1 MAQDSGDRVKEYH
14 KSYNS
19 TIKLIRKYW
28 GPALYLSACMIFLLM
43 DFINDRLWLSDFEV
57 YYRSAARLID
67 GITLYRHPEDLHYVF
82 KYSPVSALYFTPYLW
97 LSFDISKIIYWIS
110 LSLYMVAGYMFLLKS
125 CDEDFLRS
133 GQKHLN
139 WIFLILIPA
148 TGVHF
153 LRELH
158 LGQVNHLILVVY
170 FLMLYL
176 YQNSRYVLAGT
187 LLSFSFFLK
196 PFSLI
201 FIPYFILKRQ
211 YNVIL
216 SFLFSSVVFFM
227 LPLPLYGSWTIHLSE
242 YLNWFNE
249 LVIELGNKQ
258 DLFSDGN
265 HTIFSI
271 LARYSPLGI
280 IAGSHQLL
288 YQLLILAALAISL
301 LIFITKGNGVVRSAP
316 LDITVLAAL
325 IPLMAFTSSNAFIY
339 SSGLIV
345 ILLLNWSSLFLVEK
359 TLAVSGFMLTGV
371 NFAEIL
377 GKAFSE
383 YLSATSA
390 VSIATLLLV
399 IVAFSI
405 RLRRVS

>member
-1 MAQDSGDRVKEYH
+1 
-14 KSYNS
+14 
-19 TIKLIRKYW
+19 
-28 GPALYLSACMIFLLM
+28 M
-43 DFINDRLWLSDFEV
+43 DLINDRLWLSDFEV

-82 KYSPVSALYFTPYLW
+82 KYSPVSALYFTPFLW
-97 LSFDISKIIYWIS
+97 LPFAISKVIYWVS
-110 LSLYMVAGYMFLLKS
+110 LSFYMIAGYMFLLKS
-125 CDEDFLRS
+125 TDEGYLQTKRE
-133 GQKHLN
+133 HLN
-139 WIFLILIPA
+139 WIFLILIPV

-170 FLMLYL
+170 LLMLYL
-176 YQNSRYVLAGT
+176 YQNSRFVLTGT

-201 FIPYFILKRQ
+201 FIPYFILKKEYR
-211 YNVIL
+211 VLL
-216 SFLFSSVVFFM
+216 SFLLSSTVLFII
-227 LPLPLYGSWTIHLSE
+227 PLPFYGSWDTLLSE
-242 YLNWFNE
+242 YMNWFHE
-249 LVIELGNKQ
+249 LFIELGNKQ

-271 LARYSPLGI
+271 LARYTPLGM
-280 IAGSHQLL
+280 IAGSHQLIF
-288 YQLLILAALAISL
+288 QLLILAALAISL
-301 LIFITKGNGVVRSAP
+301 LIFIVKGNGVRRSAP

-325 IPLMAFTSSNAFIY
+325 IPLLAFTSSNAFIY

-345 ILLLNWSSLFLVEK
+345 VLLLNWSSLIRVEK
-359 TLAVSGFMLTGV
+359 VLAVSGFVLTGV

-377 GKAFSE
+377 GKSFSE
-383 YLSATSA
+383 YLSAASA

-399 IVAFSI
+399 IVAFSL
-405 RLRRVS
+405 RLRRVF